1 MQTSYL
7 ETSEEIHTQP
17 APKSYKLFILILAV
31 AVIIS
36 LINVATTH
44 PDYLR

>member
-17 APKSYKLFILILAV
+17 APKFYKLFILILAV
-31 AVIIS
+31 VVIIS
-36 LINVATTH
+36 LISVATPH
-44 PDYLR
+44 SDYLR